1 VGEDAFAESG
11 QGERVAHR
19 PPKKEDIESL
29 GIVKIVEVIDP
40 TPIISGAYLTGRIEK
55 VTDYE
60 KVDPGRWVKRGDRRE
75 PETFIGEQTVVL
87 TLKGKGLV
95 VFTGCAHVGV
105 VNTVKYAQKITGV
118 SKVHAVMGGFHLTGG
133 TEELIRRTVADIKAM
148 APDYIVPM
156 HCTGF
161 EAAGVFAKEMP
172 DQFILNT
179 VGTRYIFSVQ
189 TV

>member
-1 VGEDAFAESG
+1 M
-11 QGERVAHR
+11 
-19 PPKKEDIESL
+19 
-29 GIVKIVEVIDP
+29 
-40 TPIISGAYLTGRIEK
+40 
-55 VTDYE
+55 
-60 KVDPGRWVKRGDRRE
+60 
-75 PETFIGEQTVVL
+75 L

-95 VFTGCAHVGV
+95 VFTGCAHVGI

-133 TEELIRRTVADIKAM
+133 TGELIRRTVADIKAM

-161 EAAGVFAKEMP
+161 EATGVFAKEMP

-179 VGTRYIFSVQ
+179 SGTRYIFSLQ